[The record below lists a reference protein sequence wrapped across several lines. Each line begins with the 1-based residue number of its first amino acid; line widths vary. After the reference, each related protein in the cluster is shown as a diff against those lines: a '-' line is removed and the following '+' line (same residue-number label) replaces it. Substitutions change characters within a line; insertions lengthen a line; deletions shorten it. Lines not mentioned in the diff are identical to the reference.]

1 MQKFKKTLLTSILL
15 AASTTTL
22 AASPQGDL
30 DATLSAA
37 YGHNWFDANGDE
49 TDESIAELRAS
60 MAYTAG
66 NGLGFQLDNVYARYT
81 LGERDLASDDIA
93 GHLYF
98 RNDQMLFGILAQRRT
113 FDATNFYEDDT
124 GDTPLPIPIDQR
136 FFGVEAQGYFGA
148 VTLYGQAGFQRLN
161 LMSNKGDG
169 EFATLEL
176 RYFANDDWRIDATAG
191 YQNVVDEDAWSA
203 SLGTEYRL
211 TSTPLSVYATYDH
224 IDQSNFTGLKTDRL
238 MLGVKLNLGKDTLK
252 QRDRQGVTL
261 NPVIHEPSFLGDT
274 EDDEDDEE

>member
-113 FDATNFYEDDT
+113 FDTDFSSDAM
-124 GDTPLPIPIDQR
+124 LPFFMDQR
-136 FFGVEAQGYFGA
+136 FFGVEAQGYFGD
-148 VTLYGQAGFQRLN
+148 VTLYGQAGVQEVN
-161 LMSNKGDG
+161 VVYSNDG
-169 EFATLEL
+169 EDGKFATLEL
-176 RYFANDDWRIDATAG
+176 RYFANDNWRIDATAG
-191 YQNVVDEDAWSA
+191 YQNMVDKDTWSA
-203 SLGTEYRL
+203 GLGTEYRL
-211 TSTPLSVYATYDH
+211 TSTPLSVYAAYDH
-224 IDQSNFTGLKTDRL
+224 IDRSNFAGQETDRL
-238 MLGVKLNLGKDTLK
+238 MLGVKLSLGKDTLK

-261 NPVIHEPSFLGDT
+261 NPVIHEPSFFAPI
-274 EDDEDDEE
+274 